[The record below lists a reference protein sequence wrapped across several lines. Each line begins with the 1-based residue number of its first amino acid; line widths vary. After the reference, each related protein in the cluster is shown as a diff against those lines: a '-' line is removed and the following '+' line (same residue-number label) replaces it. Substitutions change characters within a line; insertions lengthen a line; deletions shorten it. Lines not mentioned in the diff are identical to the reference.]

1 MKVGEKV
8 FVAHISKQ
16 SNNES
21 QGQINLR
28 ARNNKPITLKVSK
41 ARFERKKAKYNDTQ
55 IPKSEITKLKLDTG
69 MSDRNVKKTCYY
81 FRSWTGRKTFVSGAS
96 KDKEEN
102 FRPDLF
108 ESIDIELDGE
118 LKTLVYCTNV
128 PGE

>member
-8 FVAHISKQ
+8 CVAHISKQ

-69 MSDRNVKKTCYY
+69 MSDRNVKKRVIISEAGQVVKHSYQAQA
-81 FRSWTGRKTFVSGAS
+81 KT
-96 KDKEEN
+96 KK
-102 FRPDLF
+102 
-108 ESIDIELDGE
+108 
-118 LKTLVYCTNV
+118 KTLGQTYLSLLILSWMVS
-128 PGE
+128 